1 MEEIRPLAETSFDDI
16 FMAWEDSFRD
26 YERTRTKEELRKM
39 LSRRGFAPAL
49 SFGAFDEQQLV
60 SFTLNAFGTHNGV
73 NTAYD
78 TGTGTIK
85 SHRGKELSTKIF
97 MESLPYLKQAGTRQ
111 YLLEVLQ
118 HNKAAVSIYTNI
130 GFRVSREFNYFI
142 SNMENSSLKG
152 SAMQARYRLIDI
164 DLNSKVEMMCMWDW
178 YTGVIIWKTQ
188 NPWTALVGQM
198 YDVYLDPN
206 ACLYGL
212 AEGSK
217 PLHIMYDMVHKSVM
231 VVNNDFKPTDKLRM
245 SAKAY
250 DFNGNEITLGGSY
263 FTAPAN
269 KSKTLTHFSKT
280 LDTWTKSA
288 GAFLYLYFTRDKLV
302 DCFYQRIGTSS

>member
-1 MEEIRPLAETSFDDI
+1 MIGKSRNRLLIMEEIRPLAETSFDDI

-164 DLNSKVEMMCMWDW
+164 DLNSKVEMMCMWDFAPSW
-178 YTGVIIWKTQ
+178 QNSFESIARNIDGFKIIGAMDDDILAGYGIIELATGDIPQLAVDSAYRRQGVGSAILKELLKYNQNSAIQVII
-188 NPWTALVGQM
+188 
-198 YDVYLDPN
+198 
-206 ACLYGL
+206 
-212 AEGSK
+212 
-217 PLHIMYDMVHKSVM
+217 LHK
-231 VVNNDFKPTDKLRM
+231 
-245 SAKAY
+245 
-250 DFNGNEITLGGSY
+250 G
-263 FTAPAN
+263 
-269 KSKTLTHFSKT
+269 
-280 LDTWTKSA
+280 
-288 GAFLYLYFTRDKLV
+288 
-302 DCFYQRIGTSS
+302 